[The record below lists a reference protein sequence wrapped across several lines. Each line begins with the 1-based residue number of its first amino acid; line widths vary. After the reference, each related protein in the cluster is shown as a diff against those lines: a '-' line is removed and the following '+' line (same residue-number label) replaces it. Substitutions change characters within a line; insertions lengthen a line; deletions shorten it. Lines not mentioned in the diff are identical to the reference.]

1 MTLYAPSGGS
11 IVLWCH
17 CRFGDFSNITGSK
30 RKKANENTRQFK
42 EEETDAIFKDLK
54 EKHKENYDT
63 PKLCLWARM
72 IAANLHDDYDTPPD
86 VPLISGSLPK
96 KKKKDNMFDAITSAA
111 EAFAKTVST
120 STSNNPTPA
129 SNSCSYST

>member
-1 MTLYAPSGGS
+1 
-11 IVLWCH
+11 
-17 CRFGDFSNITGSK
+17 
-30 RKKANENTRQFK
+30 
-42 EEETDAIFKDLK
+42 
-54 EKHKENYDT
+54 
-63 PKLCLWARM
+63 M

-120 STSNNPTPA
+120 STSNYNNPTPA
-129 SNSCSYST
+129 SNSVTVPNISPAKVIDLRMKNYEQLYKVGTPVV